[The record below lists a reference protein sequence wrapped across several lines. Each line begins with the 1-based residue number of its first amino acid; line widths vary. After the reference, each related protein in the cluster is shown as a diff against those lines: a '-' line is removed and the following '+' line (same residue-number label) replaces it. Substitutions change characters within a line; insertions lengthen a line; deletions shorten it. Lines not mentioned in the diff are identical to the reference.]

1 MSRLRILGRRR
12 DAGAVATIVAI
23 LLAGGV
29 LLGMTALVVD
39 VGQLYAEREELQSGA
54 DAAAMSVALD
64 CAQRGSTTRGNE
76 CMAAAS
82 TVPGYADR
90 NARDGDSAIVR
101 ICGSDSRLAPCSSLP
116 AGGLADCIGTIP
128 ADATYVE
135 VRTKTETN
143 DGSYIYPAS
152 FAQTLVD
159 GYSGTTVGACSR
171 VGWGSPGV
179 GIALTFCLTEWNG
192 ATGTGTNLAP
202 PPPAVPADSYE
213 VVLKTKAPGG
223 GKGGTPGS
231 CEKKSSGADLPGG
244 FGWTDTPDTST
255 CQTVI
260 SAAGLYTVDNG
271 NSIVK
276 PCEAAMTAAR
286 TNRTPVI
293 VPIYNEA
300 TGTGSKG
307 TYRLEGFAA
316 FIITGWG
323 NLFPG
328 FKDADS
334 TLTGKSSKSLCPSGD
349 VCVFGY
355 FTNALVPW
363 SGGFSSTTNY
373 GATVIK
379 TIG

>member
-39 VGQLYAEREELQSGA
+39 IGQLYAEREELQSGA
-54 DAAAMSVALD
+54 DAAAMAVALD
-64 CAQRGSTTRGNE
+64 CAQRGDVTRGNE
-76 CMAAAS
+76 CLAAAS

-101 ICGSDSRLAPCSSLP
+101 VCGSDSRLTPCSTVP
-116 AGGLADCIGTIP
+116 GGNLADCIGTVP
-128 ADATYVE
+128 SGATYVE

-143 DGSYIYPAS
+143 GGSYIYPAS

-179 GIALTFCLTEWNG
+179 GVALTFCLTEWND
-192 ATGTGTNLAP
+192 ATGSGTDLAP
-202 PPPAVPADSYE
+202 PPPAVPAGSYE
-213 VVLKTKAPGG
+213 VVLRTRSPGG
-223 GKGGTPGS
+223 GKPGGSPADP
-231 CEKKSSGADLPGG
+231 CEKKKSGADLPGD
-244 FGWTDTPDTST
+244 FGWTDTPDAAT
-255 CQTVI
+255 CQTLI
-260 SAAGLYTVDNG
+260 SSAGMYGVDPG
-271 NSIVK
+271 SDVVK
-276 PCEAAMTAAR
+276 SCEAVFVAAR
-286 TNRTPVI
+286 DDRTPVI

-300 TGTGSKG
+300 TGTGSG
-307 TYRLEGFAA
+307 GVYRLEGFAA
-316 FIITGWG
+316 FVITGWG

-328 FKDADS
+328 VKDV
-334 TLTGKSSKSLCPSGD
+334 PSWLNPATKCSPGD
-349 VCVFGY
+349 VCIFGY
-355 FTNALVPW
+355 FTNALLPW